1 MKQKQLIIG
10 ILVILILGGIGLG
23 IFLLLTSSS
32 EGSDSPEANPNE
44 VAAIPTEAEE
54 TVAPPTEAAEDRA
67 LQVLTEFLSLLNSG
81 NYASAEKLYGGSY
94 EMLEGYNPDVDP
106 SDHALLLERACE
118 FNGLNCLKLKS
129 ARLDQITVDNKF
141 VFSIELQTNNGEL
154 FEIGPCCGE
163 DEEGFI
169 PVSVFTFTIVQVGP
183 DQYEVMDLPP
193 YTP

>member
-10 ILVILILGGIGLG
+10 MVVILILAGIGLG
-23 IFLLLTSSS
+23 IYLRLNSPS
-32 EGSDSPEANPNE
+32 EIPVSTEQEPTEVISPE
-44 VAAIPTEAEE
+44 TE
-54 TVAPPTEAAEDRA
+54 APPTEAAEDRA
-67 LQVLTEFLSLLNSG
+67 LQALTEYLAALNSG
-81 NYASAEKLYGGSY
+81 DYASAEKLYGGSY

-129 ARLDQITVDNKF
+129 ANLDQITVDNKF
-141 VFSIELQTNNGEL
+141 VFTIELQTNNGEL

-169 PVSVFTFTIVQVGP
+169 PVSVFTFTVIQVDP
-183 DQYEVMDLPP
+183 SHYKIMDLPP